1 MKGLSLHSKALSLTI
16 FLVFVTTSIFS
27 QDFSD
32 AFREFKNGYM
42 YSNYY
47 TESFYEE
54 QQGLLTSKKR
64 SKLGIKKI
72 VITNKSK
79 NDKPRV
85 TELSYNSKGKL
96 VHSKSN
102 KFERKSEYISDTL
115 ENYRFTSYKGKTKE
129 NKRSYL
135 GKEILT
141 DERLVNGKQ
150 VSFTSNEYTDFGKI
164 KYSKF
169 TGKRNLFEMKYTYN
183 DQNKLIRSEYLKNGK
198 VKQSWV
204 YECKEQGELLTS
216 SKNELLSSVCTY
228 REESSDGSYSVFTR
242 SIVDG
247 KVRLNKNI
255 FSKDS
260 VLIGNEYYEKD
271 SVLIRKWSNKNG
283 VDINENYKKGKLDRS
298 WVKKYNSNKQV
309 IESSFL
315 RKGKLINKSTFTYDE
330 LGNNIVKEDY
340 YGKKMKL
347 KFKYVNSFNENKTK
361 KQNLYYKKGKL
372 MREQN
377 FTYEF

>member
-1 MKGLSLHSKALSLTI
+1 MKGLSIHSKALRLTI
-16 FLVFVTTSIFS
+16 FLVFVANSIFS
-27 QDFSD
+27 QEFSD
-32 AFREFKNGYM
+32 AFREFKSGYRI
-42 YSNYY
+42 SNYY
-47 TESFYEE
+47 SESFYEE
-54 QQGLLTSKKR
+54 QQGLMTPKTR

-79 NDKPRV
+79 NNKVSV
-85 TELSYNSKGKL
+85 TELNYNSKGKL
-96 VHSKSN
+96 VHSKSD

-129 NKRSYL
+129 NKRTFL

-141 DERLVNGKQ
+141 DERIVKGKR
-150 VSFTSNEYTDFGKI
+150 VSLTSNEYTDFGKI

-169 TGKRNLFEMKYTYN
+169 TGKRKVFEMKYYY
-183 DQNKLIRSEYLKNGK
+183 DAQNKLIRSEYLKKGK
-198 VKQSWV
+198 INQSWV

-216 SKNELLSSVCTY
+216 NKNELLSSVCTY

-260 VLIGNEYYEKD
+260 ILIGNEYYEKD
-271 SVLIRKWSNKNG
+271 SILIRKWSKSNG
-283 VDINENYKKGKLDRS
+283 VDINEYYRKGKLDRS
-298 WVKKYNSNKQV
+298 WVKKYNTNNQL

-315 RKGKLINKSTFTYDE
+315 RKGKLKNKSILSYDE
-330 LGNNIVKEDY
+330 AGNNSIKEEY
-340 YGKKMKL
+340 FGRKMKL
-347 KFKYVNSFNENKTK
+347 QFKYVNSFNPDKTK

-372 MREQN
+372 IREQN
-377 FTYEF
+377 YSYEF